1 MKEDW
6 NRIGDAKSWRSTG
19 RGLLQRGVA
28 PGRRRYRPG
37 GSGLEQEVA
46 LLAQP
51 SRRGGQRLS
60 HNVSTKVVQSSNS
73 QACALRQCVQ

>member
-6 NRIGDAKSWRSTG
+6 NRIGDAKSWRRTG
-19 RGLLQRGVA
+19 RRLLQRGVEL
-28 PGRRRYRPG
+28 GRRRYRPG

-46 LLAQP
+46 LLAP
-51 SRRGGQRLS
+51 VSRRGGQRLS
-60 HNVSTKVVQSSNS
+60 HNVSTKVVQSS